1 MNHRAS
7 PLKRCYRFRNR
18 KRIMKELRGNH
29 MTLNHMTLN
38 RPVHAVDATDG
49 ATVAAPLASGFA
61 AYGGPA
67 QMFTPPPPRF
77 LLPRL
82 AGGRS

>member
-7 PLKRCYRFRNR
+7 PLKMCYRFRNR
-18 KRIMKELRGNH
+18 KRITKELRS
-29 MTLNHMTLN
+29 NHMTLN
-38 RPVHAVDATDG
+38 RPVHAADAADG

-67 QMFTPPPPRF
+67 QMFTPPPPPRF

-82 AGGRS
+82 SGGRS